1 MFTPDEEKQIILQWL
16 YDLYKRL
23 GSMSLEEIYMYL
35 LGQSKEAFVQDLDDL
50 LTEKDLEAEALEVSA
65 TVLQDNIKDLK
76 KKIKKL

>member
-23 GSMSLEEIYMYL
+23 NGMKLEEIYVYL
-35 LGQSKEAFVQDLDDL
+35 LGQSKEAFVQDLDNL
-50 LTEKDLEAEALEVSA
+50 LTEKDLEAEALGVNA

>member
-23 GSMSLEEIYMYL
+23 GSMKLEEIYVYL
-35 LGQSKEAFVQDLDDL
+35 LGQSKEAFVQDLDNL